1 MEELRGIG
9 NDIQNN
15 MEAAESVEQEVY
27 ETIMQNYRN
36 KLQFSFE
43 VQNLQISQ
51 ISKPNFSLPEIPKV
65 L

>member
-1 MEELRGIG
+1 MLREELVASMEELRGIG

-36 KLQFSFE
+36 KL
-43 VQNLQISQ
+43 
-51 ISKPNFSLPEIPKV
+51 
-65 L
+65 